1 MLDPET
7 TIFKPVELQVD
18 LGIRPLYAIIGCRL
32 LEVVRFDE
40 RHTLFVDE
48 EGLQDGLT
56 AFTIFE
62 GFPQPIAG
70 KIVLVGGD
78 GSTPYTSPLISL
90 EDAAKANAAARSW
103 TRFLQRQTR
112 FHRAVS
118 SSPVRLRACNAASS
132 AAPLP
137 LSRERH
143 DENRGPRKQHP
154 RHRRRNLRRNHFGG
168 GHRAAV

>member
-1 MLDPET
+1 MVRANTAYVLDPET

-48 EGLQDGLT
+48 EGLQNGLT

-78 GSTPYTSPLISL
+78 GSTPYTSPQ
-90 EDAAKANAAARSW
+90 K
-103 TRFLQRQTR
+103 LQERK
-112 FHRAVS
+112 
-118 SSPVRLRACNAASS
+118 
-132 AAPLP
+132 
-137 LSRERH
+137 LSRYSVQITNGTTTAEEGTIGYDRPLRTWRIGVSRPG
-143 DENRGPRKQHP
+143 NRRMRPLV
-154 RHRRRNLRRNHFGG
+154 RRIS
-168 GHRAAV
+168 

>member
-1 MLDPET
+1 MVRANTAYVLDPET
-7 TIFKPVELQVD
+7 TIFKPIELQVD

-90 EDAAKANAAARSW
+90 EDAAKHFKCCRPVLDPVFAKADEISPGGIIIAGALAG
-103 TRFLQRQTR
+103 LQCRIER
-112 FHRAVS
+112 RAPTLVEGE
-118 SSPVRLRACNAASS
+118 A
-132 AAPLP
+132 
-137 LSRERH
+137 
-143 DENRGPRKQHP
+143 
-154 RHRRRNLRRNHFGG
+154 
-168 GHRAAV
+168 